1 MEAYLGEVLLCHCQY
16 IARVGQIDITTNEV
30 LPHELSEG
38 QKKWVALVAVLATD
52 PEVLILDEPTA
63 ALDALYTERVL
74 DLLEQL
80 HLAGKTIIISTH
92 DMELASRFADRV
104 LLMEAGKLI
113 CDRKAPDLWSDSI
126 LLKDKHLPQPWAWR
140 TRTHQQ
146 APARPIRTD
155 LQQYHLPLF
164 LSSETLPILLVGGGK
179 GIWRKAQGL
188 IERRIPFKVMA
199 PAICDELTEAA
210 RRGDFE
216 WIPRAYTGI
225 SDVGEARIVILGIGD
240 AGEELRFAKELEA
253 AGYLFSL
260 LSDATRG
267 NLQFGATAHKEG
279 ITLAVH
285 SDYRLPE
292 ITQQLKTAW
301 SETLPD
307 GFKARLQALAQYRQ
321 ALQEATDEAERAR
334 LRQAYDELKESLLQ
348 DTIHD
353 RTH

>member
-1 MEAYLGEVLLCHCQY
+1 MTCYNLAELRHKP
-16 IARVGQIDITTNEV
+16 
-30 LPHELSEG
+30 PHELSEG

-146 APARPIRTD
+146 APACPIRTE

-179 GIWRKAQGL
+179 
-188 IERRIPFKVMA
+188 V
-199 PAICDELTEAA
+199 
-210 RRGDFE
+210 
-216 WIPRAYTGI
+216 
-225 SDVGEARIVILGIGD
+225 
-240 AGEELRFAKELEA
+240 
-253 AGYLFSL
+253 
-260 LSDATRG
+260 
-267 NLQFGATAHKEG
+267 FGAK
-279 ITLAVH
+279 
-285 SDYRLPE
+285 P
-292 ITQQLKTAW
+292 
-301 SETLPD
+301 
-307 GFKARLQALAQYRQ
+307 
-321 ALQEATDEAERAR
+321 
-334 LRQAYDELKESLLQ
+334 
-348 DTIHD
+348 
-353 RTH
+353 RTY

>member
-1 MEAYLGEVLLCHCQY
+1 M
-16 IARVGQIDITTNEV
+16 
-30 LPHELSEG
+30 
-38 QKKWVALVAVLATD
+38 
-52 PEVLILDEPTA
+52 
-63 ALDALYTERVL
+63 
-74 DLLEQL
+74 
-80 HLAGKTIIISTH
+80 
-92 DMELASRFADRV
+92 
-104 LLMEAGKLI
+104 
-113 CDRKAPDLWSDSI
+113 
-126 LLKDKHLPQPWAWR
+126 
-140 TRTHQQ
+140 
-146 APARPIRTD
+146 
-155 LQQYHLPLF
+155 
-164 LSSETLPILLVGGGK
+164 GGGK

-199 PAICDELTEAA
+199 PALCDELTEAA

-225 SDVGEARIVILGIGD
+225 SDVGEARIAILGIGD

-267 NLQFGATAHKEG
+267 NLQFGATTHKEG

-307 GFKARLQALAQYRQ
+307 GFEARLQALSQYRQ